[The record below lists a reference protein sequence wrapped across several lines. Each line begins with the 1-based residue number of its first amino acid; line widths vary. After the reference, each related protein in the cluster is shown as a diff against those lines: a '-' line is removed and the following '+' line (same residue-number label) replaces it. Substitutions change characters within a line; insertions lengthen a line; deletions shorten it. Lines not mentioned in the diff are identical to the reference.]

1 MSKLGV
7 FPIAVLMQRQRLQ
20 NRWLDECWH
29 ANAVLA
35 AAGTVRG
42 HGLDAPVMNK
52 AGAVDG
58 YVVGGLELELFPDE
72 DDGYFENWAAP
83 EPKVFILW
91 RMECGR
97 AVPVRA
103 SVSYAEG
110 ARMLDSGE
118 SVDGVSMPREIYA
131 WLGEYLRMHYRPP
144 VKRGRH

>member
-1 MSKLGV
+1 MSTLGA

-20 NRWLDECWH
+20 NPWIDECWH
-29 ANAVLA
+29 AIAVTAAEGADHGHEAALA
-35 AAGTVRG
+35 IKDAGG
-42 HGLDAPVMNK
+42 ID
-52 AGAVDG
+52 D
-58 YVVGGLELELFPDE
+58 YVAGGLALELFADE
-72 DDGYFENWAAP
+72 DEGYFENWAAP

-118 SVDGVSMPREIYA
+118 SVDGVAMPREIHA

-144 VKRGRH
+144 ARRGRH